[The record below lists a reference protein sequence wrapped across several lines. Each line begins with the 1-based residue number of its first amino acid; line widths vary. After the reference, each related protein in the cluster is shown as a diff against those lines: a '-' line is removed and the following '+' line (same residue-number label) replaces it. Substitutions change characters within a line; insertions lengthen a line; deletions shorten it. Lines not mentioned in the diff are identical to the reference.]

1 MLSSKIANPSCDSFP
16 PLRRASSP
24 SRAASMALSTS
35 PSLRINSLCR
45 PRAFGISITSTR
57 TGLLSPIGL
66 GDSFRLLD
74 RRISFDRSIVAFAA
88 SHEESPAFPTKR
100 NGVEDGVVL
109 AYPMKRSG
117 EDGVVELVQF
127 QVLFDMDVAFSE
139 GFTVFWM
146 QSNSVVI
153 CSIKHSE
160 IEVEKEKEDLD
171 FQAEESEEAWKQT
184 LASFKEQ
191 ALKMRSMSQEA
202 YEIYSKR
209 AMIILKETSEQLKI
223 QAEKAR
229 NDLTEAA
236 REISE

>member
-24 SRAASMALSTS
+24 PRAASMAMCAL

-45 PRAFGISITSTR
+45 PRAFGSSTTSTR

-74 RRISFDRSIVAFAA
+74 RRILFDRSIVAFSA
-88 SHEESPAFPTKR
+88 SHEES
-100 NGVEDGVVL
+100 
-109 AYPMKRSG
+109 
-117 EDGVVELVQF
+117 
-127 QVLFDMDVAFSE
+127 
-139 GFTVFWM
+139 
-146 QSNSVVI
+146 
-153 CSIKHSE
+153 KHSE

-171 FQAEESEEAWKQT
+171 FHAEESKEAWKQT

-202 YEIYSKR
+202 YEMYSKR
-209 AMIILKETSEQLKI
+209 AVIILKETSEQLKI

-229 NDLTEAA
+229 NDLTEPA
-236 REISE
+236 REISEEGKEYISTAAENSPEPVKEIVETFSSF